1 MVTTSNRVLL
11 FWGVSVLYLVEFAFA
26 LEFSTK
32 VDSKKIIENRLSE
45 QKNDFNE
52 VIASSKDITT
62 TATASALLKSVG
74 NFPSF
79 STLAAELNYIRTL
92 AGTGVKGFSGDG
104 FDATKAQ
111 LSSPVDLA
119 VDRAGNIYI
128 ADASNNRIRKLTLS
142 TGIISTVAGTGGKV
156 YNGDNIDATT
166 AAINGPEGVGVD
178 GVGNIYITDTEN
190 HRIRKVTASTGKIT
204 TIAGTG
210 FQGFSIDGTN
220 ATLANLQRP
229 SSVAVDAAG
238 NIYIADTRNYRIRKV
253 SASTGIIS
261 TVAGTGTAGFTG
273 DGGLATNATLYNP
286 LAVATDKDG
295 NIYIADTLNHCIR
308 KVTASTGIITTIA
321 GTGFQGF
328 SIDGTNATLANLQ
341 RPSSVA
347 VDAAGNIYIADTRN
361 YRIRKVSASTG
372 IISTVAGTGTAGF
385 TGDGGLATNATLYN
399 PLAVA
404 TDKDG
409 NVYIADTLNHCIR
422 KVTVSTG
429 IITTIAGRGTR
440 GFNGDNIDAQT
451 ALLRDPKGVSVDSLG
466 NVYIADSN
474 NYRIRKVLAST
485 GKIVTVAGT
494 GTMGFSGDG
503 VNATSAELNYVA
515 GIVVDAANNF
525 YIADTNNHRVR
536 SLTGATRTSSPT
548 AAPNTEPILSPS
560 TAPISGSTSSPTFA
574 PSMDS
579 TQSPSFA
586 SSMDSTPS
594 PTFAPSMDSTP
605 SPSFAPST
613 DSTPSTSFEPS
624 MDSTT
629 APSMDVT
636 TPPVLAPSGPA
647 TPAPTLTAPAA
658 PSCKTAPTKA
668 PRCRPAKKTR
678 RPTRA
683 PKRKGKRSSLSP
695 STPPI

>member
-32 VDSKKIIENRLSE
+32 VDSKKFIENRLSE

-210 FQGFSIDGTN
+210 FKGFSIDGTN

-238 NIYIADTRNYRIRKV
+238 NIYIADTRNQRIRKV

-273 DGGLATNATLYNP
+273 DGGQATNATL
-286 LAVATDKDG
+286 
-295 NIYIADTLNHCIR
+295 
-308 KVTASTGIITTIA
+308 
-321 GTGFQGF
+321 F
-328 SIDGTNATLANLQ
+328 
-341 RPSSVA
+341 
-347 VDAAGNIYIADTRN
+347 
-361 YRIRKVSASTG
+361 
-372 IISTVAGTGTAGF
+372 
-385 TGDGGLATNATLYN
+385 N

-429 IITTIAGRGTR
+429 IITTIAGTGDRGYD
-440 GFNGDNIDAQT
+440 GDNKNARGAQ
-451 ALLRDPKGVSVDSLG
+451 LRDPKGVSVDRLG

-485 GKIVTVAGT
+485 GRIFTVAGT
-494 GTMGFSGDG
+494 GVKGFTGDG
-503 VNATSAELNYVA
+503 VNSTSAELNYVA
-515 GIVVDAANNF
+515 GIVVDAADNL
-525 YIADTNNHRVR
+525 YIADTDNHRVR

-560 TAPISGSTSSPTFA
+560 TAPISGSTSSPSFAPSVEFTLSPTFA
-574 PSMDS
+574 PSMEF
-579 TQSPSFA
+579 TL
-586 SSMDSTPS
+586 S

-605 SPSFAPST
+605 SPSFAPSMDSTPSRSFAPST
-613 DSTPSTSFEPS
+613 DSTPAPSFEPS
-624 MDSTT
+624 MDVT
-629 APSMDVT
+629 A
-636 TPPVLAPSGPA
+636 PPVLAPSGPA

-683 PKRKGKRSSLSP
+683 PKSKSKRRSLSP
-695 STPPI
+695 STPSI

>member
-11 FWGVSVLYLVEFAFA
+11 FWGVSVLCFVDFAFA

-32 VDSKKIIENRLSE
+32 VDSKKFIENRLSE
-45 QKNDFNE
+45 QRNDFNE
-52 VIASSKDITT
+52 VIASSKDITM
-62 TATASALLKSVG
+62 TATVSGLLKSVG
-74 NFPSF
+74 KFPSF

-104 FDATKAQ
+104 FDATEAQ

-156 YNGDNIDATT
+156 YNGDNIDATA

-321 GTGFQGF
+321 G
-328 SIDGTNATLANLQ
+328 
-341 RPSSVA
+341 
-347 VDAAGNIYIADTRN
+347 
-361 YRIRKVSASTG
+361 
-372 IISTVAGTGTAGF
+372 
-385 TGDGGLATNATLYN
+385 
-399 PLAVA
+399 
-404 TDKDG
+404 
-409 NVYIADTLNHCIR
+409 
-422 KVTVSTG
+422 
-429 IITTIAGRGTR
+429 RGTR

-503 VNATSAELNYVA
+503 VNATSAKLNYVA

-536 SLTGATRTSSPT
+536 SLTGASRTSSPT
-548 AAPNTEPILSPS
+548 AAPNTEPTLSPS
-560 TAPISGSTSSPTFA
+560 SAPIS
-574 PSMDS
+574 
-579 TQSPSFA
+579 
-586 SSMDSTPS
+586 
-594 PTFAPSMDSTP
+594 DSTP

-624 MDSTT
+624 MDSTP
-629 APSMDVT
+629 APSIDVT
-636 TPPVLAPSGPA
+636 TPPILAPSGPA

-658 PSCKTAPTKA
+658 PSCKTALTKA

-683 PKRKGKRSSLSP
+683 PKSKSKRRSLSP

>member
-210 FQGFSIDGTN
+210 F
-220 ATLANLQRP
+220 
-229 SSVAVDAAG
+229 
-238 NIYIADTRNYRIRKV
+238 K
-253 SASTGIIS
+253 
-261 TVAGTGTAGFTG
+261 
-273 DGGLATNATLYNP
+273 
-286 LAVATDKDG
+286 
-295 NIYIADTLNHCIR
+295 
-308 KVTASTGIITTIA
+308 
-321 GTGFQGF
+321 GF